1 MKAYQASACVSF
13 ADVQLVKE
21 SHLVKPRVNMRG
33 DYTRAWLP
41 EGVIH
46 LKTLM

>member
-21 SHLVKPRVNMRG
+21 SQLVKPRVNIG
-33 DYTRAWLP
+33 EDYPRAWLP
-41 EGVIH
+41 EGAIH
-46 LKTLM
+46 LETLM